1 MQTATTI
8 EITVVE
14 SARSA
19 ETVLAPNSNHHGH
32 VATAFS
38 WS

>member
-1 MQTATTI
+1 MNPI
-8 EITVVE
+8 DVVE
-14 SARSA
+14 IEMERSQ
-19 ETVLAPNSNHHGH
+19 ESVLAPNANHHGH

>member
-1 MQTATTI
+1 MKKPVI
-8 EITVVE
+8 DIVE
-14 SARSA
+14 VEVERSDEA
-19 ETVLAPNSNHHGH
+19 VLAPNSNHHGH